1 MKNTK
6 GRTYSHEMGLGK
18 TRKAIAARVNPSSAS
33 RWSGLN
39 MVRMNQARARKRTT
53 DRTVFQVNRHLMSIT
68 VSLLAIE
75 GLSRHLCAGTGPA
88 GNDRLS

>member
-1 MKNTK
+1 
-6 GRTYSHEMGLGK
+6 
-18 TRKAIAARVNPSSAS
+18 
-33 RWSGLN
+33 
-39 MVRMNQARARKRTT
+39 MNQASTRKRTT
-53 DRTVFQVNRHLMSIT
+53 DRTVLQVNRHLMSIT